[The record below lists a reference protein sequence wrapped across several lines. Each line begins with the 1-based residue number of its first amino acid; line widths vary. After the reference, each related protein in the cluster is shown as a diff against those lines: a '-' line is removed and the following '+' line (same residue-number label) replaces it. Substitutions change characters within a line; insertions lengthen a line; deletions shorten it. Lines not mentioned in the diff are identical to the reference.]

1 MIAIF
6 PEIASCAAAGDLER
20 LAVLV
25 RLYFGGDETF
35 APVLETEQLL
45 VGAGIEV
52 QRLSLDYEG
61 ALLAKDERGAFRI
74 VAALR
79 QGLTKTEERFLL
91 AHLLGHYL
99 LDIQPMIAGGEL
111 QVRGFRESLSP
122 LHRYGSTSRQATGD
136 RDAELD
142 ARADRF
148 ASCLLLPSALLKR
161 AYAKMGAAKP
171 TAHFF
176 GVTLQCLQR
185 RLEDTGVKVDQPV
198 NFLAAEDRLSPPGAK
213 SIANPPVRLEAEDLV
228 SPVRRKII
236 NGTSSPGGSV
246 NSDQSRRSPNSQVA
260 VATYG
265 GSFDDRAKGQ
275 AAGPLHRDTS
285 GAQQQSRETA
295 RVANPTSSDVT
306 VPSRQLPKKSAGLAR
321 LRDLARQM
329 DPGVD

>member
-6 PEIASCAAAGDLER
+6 PEIVSCAAAADLER

-45 VGAGIEV
+45 IGAGIEV
-52 QRLSLDYEG
+52 QRLPLDYEG

-74 VAALR
+74 VAVVR
-79 QGLTKTEERFLL
+79 QGLTKIEERFLL

-111 QVRGFRESLSP
+111 QVRGFRESFSP
-122 LHRYGSTSRQATGD
+122 LQRYASRSRQAPGD
-136 RDAELD
+136 REAEFD

-148 ASCLLLPSALLKR
+148 ASCLVLPRALVKR
-161 AYAKMGAAKP
+161 AYAKMGAVKP
-171 TAHFF
+171 TAQFF

-185 RLEDTGVKVDQPV
+185 RLEDTGVTVDQPA
-198 NFLAAEDRLSPPGAK
+198 NFLAAEDRLGPGAK
-213 SIANPPVRLEAEDLV
+213 AIANPPARLEAEDLV
-228 SPVRRKII
+228 SPVGRKII
-236 NGTSSPGGSV
+236 NGTSGPDRLKSSG
-246 NSDQSRRSPNSQVA
+246 QSRTSPNSQVA

-265 GSFDDRAKGQ
+265 GSFDERTRGQ
-275 AAGPLHRDTS
+275 KIESRHRNTS
-285 GAQQQSRETA
+285 GAQQQLREPA
-295 RVANPTSSDVT
+295 RVASSASSDDSVST
-306 VPSRQLPKKSAGLAR
+306 RQLPKKSAGLAR